1 MNVQYMTSSEL
12 KTRAK
17 DLLDGRYG
25 SAILILFVG
34 NMIGGVLTSSIS
46 YAVNVAQLVF
56 QINIVVSLLISML
69 LGAVAALFTNVFS
82 VGYALFFLNMACRRS
97 CDVSQL
103 FYGFKCQFNKC
114 LTLSGF
120 FVLASLVCTMPFQ
133 LCYGMFLQTK
143 SVSWLM
149 ATMLLLSASLIA
161 STIISLLF
169 SQSYYLM
176 LDFPDYT
183 AQQLLRSSIQI
194 MKGHMG
200 RLFYLQVSFFPLTLL
215 ALLTCG
221 IGMLWLNPYMHTTY
235 ACFFLDLMNP
245 RKVPVDASQEQM
257 QQTN

>member
-1 MNVQYMTSSEL
+1 MTAQYMTSSEI

-34 NMIGGVLTSSIS
+34 EMIRITITTFTGPFVSILQQTLHL
-46 YAVNVAQLVF
+46 NF
-56 QINIVVSLLISML
+56 VVSQLITLL
-69 LGAVAALFTNVFS
+69 LGAVISLFTNVFS

-103 FYGFKCQFNKC
+103 FYGFRWQFDKC

-120 FVLASLVCTMPFQ
+120 FAIVSLICSLPYQ
-133 LCYGMFLQTK
+133 LCYGMFMQTK
-143 SVSWLM
+143 STGWLM
-149 ATMLLLSASLIA
+149 AALLLLSASLIV
-161 STIISLLF
+161 STIISLIF
-169 SQSYYLM
+169 SQCYYLM

-183 AQQLLRSSIQI
+183 VQQLLHSSMQI

-200 RLFYLQVSFFPLTLL
+200 RLFYLRVSFIPLTLL

-221 IGMLWLNPYMHTTY
+221 IGMLWLEPYMQTTY

-245 RKVPVDASQEQM
+245 RKVPAEAAQGQI
-257 QQTN
+257 